1 MLFGCYRR
9 GDANDPETYVAAISA
24 VLSLYDVDLI
34 REVTDPRTGIQT
46 TEKHMTFM
54 PQAGEL
60 KVYCEA
66 IAARRHRL
74 NHLGSLQKPI
84 QERLPPPEPRPGDKA
99 TVHVPSTHERY
110 AKLVEWSRTAS
121 EREWRLGKSSDGR
134 DGIWV
139 SWSIWEDGAP
149 MKKIGDAAREIR
161 EQFKLTP
168 QAHKTMADVDAERFG
183 ELPADQAAAVA
194 EEVA

>member
-24 VLSLYDVDLI
+24 VLSLYDAELI

-46 TEKHMTFM
+46 AEKHMTFM
-54 PQAGEL
+54 PNAGEL

-66 IAARRHRL
+66 IAARRQRL
-74 NHLGSLQKPI
+74 QHLGSLPKPVRT
-84 QERLPPPEPRPGDKA
+84 RLPAPGPRPGDKA
-99 TVHVPSTHERY
+99 TVFVPVSHERY
-110 AKLVEWSRTAS
+110 AKLVEWSKTADA
-121 EREWRLGKSSDGR
+121 RLWRFGKSSDNR
-134 DGIWV
+134 DGIWIAWDV
-139 SWSIWEDGAP
+139 WDDRPAP
-149 MKKIGDAAREIR
+149 MRSIGGAAGAFALSQAAR
-161 EQFKLTP
+161 
-168 QAHKTMADVDAERFG
+168 KTMADIDAERFG